1 MICAPIALFVYNRI
15 DHTKKTI
22 EALQENFLAKQ
33 SELFIFCDDAKNSDG
48 EKAVRAVRDY
58 VRTIS
63 GFKKITVI
71 EREKN
76 FGLAASIISG
86 VSEII
91 AKFGRIIVLE
101 DDMVTSKHFL
111 TFMNEGLDFYESEEK
126 IISIH
131 GYIYPVKKE
140 LPETFFLRGADCWGW
155 ATWKRGWDIFEKNGA
170 KLLAELQQKN
180 LTKKF
185 DFDGCYPFT
194 RMLEDQIAGKNNS
207 WAIRW
212 YASAFLAEKLTLYP
226 GKSLV
231 QNIGID
237 GSGTHCADMNQFDT
251 NVAMEKV
258 LIEKIPIEE
267 NPKVRKK
274 VASFL
279 KPQRSFIE
287 KIRHKIS
294 KKIKKLRSSN
304 ALKTDQKTK
313 F

>member
-22 EALQENFLAKQ
+22 EALQKNFLADQ
-33 SELFIFCDDAKNSDG
+33 SELFIFCDDAKNPDG
-48 EKAVRAVRDY
+48 EKAVHAVRDY

-91 AKFGRIIVLE
+91 EKFGRVIVLE
-101 DDMVTSKHFL
+101 DDLVTSPHFL

-126 IISIH
+126 VISIH

-155 ATWKRGWDIFEKNGA
+155 ATWKRGWNLFEKNGA

-185 DFDGCYPFT
+185 DFDGCYSFT

-237 GSGTHCADMNQFDT
+237 GSGTHCSNSSSFNIELGQ
-251 NVAMEKV
+251 
-258 LIEKIPIEE
+258 EKISLTKIPLSE
-267 NPKVRKK
+267 NFEAREAIKKFFKPKK
-274 VASFL
+274 
-279 KPQRSFIE
+279 SFIKKIAH
-287 KIRHKIS
+287 KIR
-294 KKIKKLRSSN
+294 KKIKKLK
-304 ALKTDQKTK
+304 AKTDA
-313 F
+313 